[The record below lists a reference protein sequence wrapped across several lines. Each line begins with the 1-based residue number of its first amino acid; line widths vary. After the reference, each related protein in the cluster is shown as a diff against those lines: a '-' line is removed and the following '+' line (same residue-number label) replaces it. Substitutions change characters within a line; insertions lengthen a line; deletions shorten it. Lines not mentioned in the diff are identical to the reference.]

1 MPNVRQRLR
10 DALPAPWRVR
20 IGASMTTGADGDD
33 AARTLAVA
41 LVASIA
47 CHALL
52 LAEWRWNSLPSSLQP
67 NLFYGMGSIAAGQ
80 DASLRVELVSA
91 RDSDVTAEARP
102 PAAASGTA
110 NDIAATPAP
119 VAPVRKRP
127 SVLPPPAP
135 PLPADQK
142 GLVNV
147 VEFDDIGAVD
157 STLADAIAAEFPD
170 PETTRPQLQQPLA
183 VAYPEDALRAH
194 RRMVVGVLVVVD
206 EQGKIER
213 TAKSFDDSVFAP
225 AIDAALQTAQ
235 FSPALRDGHPVRF
248 WTVLVFDFTI
258 QGPPIFP

>member
-1 MPNVRQRLR
+1 MPHVLQRLR
-10 DALPAPWRVR
+10 DALSAPRQAR
-20 IGASMTTGADGDD
+20 IGASVTTVADDD
-33 AARTLAVA
+33 AARTLAMA
-41 LVASIA
+41 FAASIA

-52 LAEWRWNSLPSSLQP
+52 LADWRSNPLPDALQP
-67 NLFYGMGSIAAGQ
+67 SLFYGMGSAGARQ

-91 RDSDVTAEARP
+91 RGTDVTAEARP
-102 PAAASGTA
+102 PAAAPGAA
-110 NDIAATPAP
+110 NDIAAAPAP
-119 VAPVRKRP
+119 IAPVRKRP
-127 SVLPPPAP
+127 AVPPPP
-135 PLPADQK
+135 PPPVDSQQ

-157 STLADAIAAEFPD
+157 STLAEAIGAEFPGTVD
-170 PETTRPQLQQPLA
+170 TRPQLQQELA

-206 EQGKIER
+206 EQGHVER
-213 TAKSFDDSVFAP
+213 TAKSFDDLVFAP

-235 FSPALRDGHPVRF
+235 FSPALRDGRAVRF

>member
-1 MPNVRQRLR
+1 
-10 DALPAPWRVR
+10 
-20 IGASMTTGADGDD
+20 MTTVADNDD
-33 AARTLAVA
+33 AARTLAMA

-52 LAEWRWNSLPSSLQP
+52 LADWRWNSLPSSLQP
-67 NLFYGMGSIAAGQ
+67 HLFYGVGSIAARQ

-91 RDSDVTAEARP
+91 RGGDVTAEARP
-102 PAAASGTA
+102 AAAASGTA
-110 NDIAATPAP
+110 NDIAATPAL

-127 SVLPPPAP
+127 AVPPPPA
-135 PLPADQK
+135 LPTDQQ

-170 PETTRPQLQQPLA
+170 PETTRPQLQQELA

-206 EQGKIER
+206 EQGKVER
-213 TAKSFDDSVFAP
+213 TAKSFDDLVFAP
-225 AIDAALQTAQ
+225 AVDAALQAAQ
-235 FSPALRDGHPVRF
+235 FSPALRDGRPVRF